1 VPAVLTHKT
10 IMLLARERLAAIRS
24 ALNAKLAGAG
34 PKSDLEHRV
43 AFLADQAHQMM
54 SDTILNERGVLF
66 PSGAD
71 YPTPLGDGV
80 SPFAVMGSM
89 GPDIT
94 AFSALFARGQ
104 GWVFD
109 TIHKGNPD
117 HNREPVVAGTTD
129 FALEF
134 WNKVNAHAAANE
146 ASAADVRQMRAYVM
160 GHLCHI
166 AGDVLSHPFIN
177 DLEWHLGNRGRD
189 KMSHPGGEGSIDA
202 RVAQKLLLRRSTR
215 EGQDWDKWWPT
226 SGEVPE
232 VFFKSYAEALESLY
246 QANSTTLRPK
256 GFGLFEERFAER
268 APETASVDFIKDGY
282 HVYRHGIVSIGYGF
296 GWGSWFGMLA
306 PLVIPMSAV
315 IGLAG
320 ALPHSREFFT
330 KPWFQVGERGWF
342 ELFTLPLAVGVLV
355 PVVYGTW
362 LASITSRGVK
372 GITGAGLAFGWAG
385 LIPAVTFFVT
395 SAMDDVPWWARWF
408 FLFAPLFVPTFV
420 FACMG
425 LADRKKAKK
434 EHNDGD
440 RMAAL
445 ELIYGVPW
453 FCWAIVVAGIIGI
466 TMLGG
471 LIPDLIAAI
480 WGFDSTAEAVV
491 AVTFFVV
498 GMLLLTVLMIILWV
512 MAPKEMRDAKIP
524 EFADPF
530 PVDRPHFVRLFDDS
544 TLFHDPALGAPTSR
558 ELFYPSADRSLL
570 KLWWSGAGDL
580 YVRSEQRILA
590 FSTTGTGAP
599 SQRVPMPV
607 QPMTVAD
614 LSAFLQ
620 AAVPGLHADVVY
632 TGDSDKEGFLPTGAT
647 FAEDE
652 DESGKQ
658 TDAHGIPAAAFA
670 WKKLEKAAED
680 AKYVLRHADKPLQAV
695 RFGQRGT
702 VDQGSPQDEFSA
714 GPGKVTANA
723 TTITGT
729 DTVFTFHFDP
739 GDQIIVGLQIRV
751 VTQVTSDTQLVISAP
766 FSPAVSSPSDYSRL
780 GPTDDMA
787 PCPGQVTAK
796 KKETKVT
803 GTGTQFSSFFTP
815 GDLILMGTLAC
826 EVTQVTSDT
835 ELLVADK
842 FKADVAATDHAR
854 VALGRERREGF
865 PYVST
870 PAGSQSPG
878 GGAVMDFAAD
888 FAALLCMGM
897 APHLMPATDR
907 HVPTLSGKKAAV
919 GNAAIDDSVGK
930 VYQVFRN
937 WSLDRRRL
945 NEWRMIVSG
954 GARSEK
960 ATADEYDAT
969 MTQPRPPAEDWKPT
983 NVVQAGEPVS
993 RTQGW
998 VPVLRQWMAR
1008 VVAGDATSAAAGP
1021 NGAPSNL
1028 ALSQAMSFLLD
1039 LKPPTRLAP

>member
-10 IMLLARERLAAIRS
+10 IMLLARERLATIRD

-43 AFLADQAHQMM
+43 AFLADQAHRMM
-54 SDTILNERGVLF
+54 TDTALSQRGVLF
-66 PSGAD
+66 PLGAT
-71 YPTPLGDGV
+71 YTTPLGQDV
-80 SPFAVMGSM
+80 SPYAVMGSM

-109 TIHKGNPD
+109 TVHKGNPD
-117 HNREPVVAGTTD
+117 HNREPVVAQTTD

-134 WNKVNAHAAANE
+134 WNQISGHAAAGR
-146 ASAADVRQMRAYVM
+146 ASADDVRNMRAYVM

-177 DLEWHLGNRGRD
+177 DLEWHLGNRGRS
-189 KMSHPGGEGSIDA
+189 KLSHAGGEGSIDA
-202 RVAQKLLLRRSTR
+202 RVAQTLLLRKSTR

-226 SGEVPE
+226 SDEVPP
-232 VFFKSYAEALESLY
+232 VFYASYIEALDVLY
-246 QANSTTLRPK
+246 RARSTDQRPK
-256 GFGLFEERFAER
+256 GFGEFEERFTER
-268 APETASVDFIKDGY
+268 AAPAATLDFVKDGY
-282 HVYRHGIVSIGYGF
+282 HLYRHGIVSIGYGF
-296 GWGSWFGMLA
+296 GWGSWFGVLA
-306 PLVIPMSAV
+306 PLVIPMSSV

-342 ELFTLPLAVGVLV
+342 ELLTLPLAVGVLV
-355 PVVYGTW
+355 PIVYGTW
-362 LASITSRGVK
+362 LATLTTRGVG

-408 FLFAPLFVPTFV
+408 FLFAPLFIPPFV

-425 LADRKKAKK
+425 LADRKKAKDT
-434 EHNDGD
+434 HNDGD
-440 RMAAL
+440 RVAAL
-445 ELIYGVPW
+445 ELIYGLPW
-453 FCWAIVVAGIIGI
+453 FLWAIVVAGILGI

-471 LIPDLIAAI
+471 LIPDLIAGI
-480 WGFDSTAEAVV
+480 WGFDSTAEDVV

-498 GMLLLTVLMIILWV
+498 GMLLLTVVMIYLWIK
-512 MAPKEMRDAKIP
+512 APKELRDAKIP
-524 EFADPF
+524 EYPEPF

-544 TLFHDPALGAPTSR
+544 TLFHDPALGAPTAR
-558 ELFYPSADRSLL
+558 ELFYPSADRPLL

-599 SQRVPMPV
+599 TQRVPVPV
-607 QPMTVAD
+607 TPMTVSD

-632 TGDSDKEGFLPTGAT
+632 TGDSDKEPFLPTGAT
-647 FAEDE
+647 FSEDV
-652 DESGKQ
+652 DESGKVS
-658 TDAHGIPAAAFA
+658 DAHGIPAAAFA
-670 WKKLEKAAED
+670 WKKLEKTEAA
-680 AKYVLRHADKPLQAV
+680 AKYVLHHSDKPLQSV

-702 VDQGSPQDEFSA
+702 VDQGSPQDEYSA
-714 GPGKVTANA
+714 GPGKITANGTA
-723 TTITGT
+723 VTGT
-729 DTVFTFHFDP
+729 DTVFSFFFDP
-739 GDQIIVGLQIRV
+739 GDQVIVGLQARV
-751 VTQVTSDTQLVISAP
+751 VTQVTSDTQLVIASP
-766 FSPAVSSPSDYSRL
+766 FSPAVTSPSDYSRL
-780 GPTDDMA
+780 GPTDDVA
-787 PCPGQVTAK
+787 PCPGQVSAK
-796 KKETKVT
+796 KKEKKVT
-803 GTGTQFSSFFTP
+803 GTGTQFTSFFTP
-815 GDLILMGTLAC
+815 GDLILMGTLAR
-826 EVTQVTSDT
+826 EVTAVTSDT
-835 ELLVADK
+835 ELLVGDE
-842 FKADVAATDHAR
+842 FKDAVAATDHSR

-865 PYVST
+865 PYVSL
-870 PAGSQSPG
+870 PATAKALG
-878 GGAVMDFAAD
+878 GGSVMDFAAD

-897 APHLMPATDR
+897 APHLLSATDR
-907 HVPTLSGKKAAV
+907 HVPTLSGKHAAV

-960 ATADEYDAT
+960 ATADEFDAA
-969 MTQPRPPAEDWKPT
+969 MAQPRPPAADWAPA

-993 RTQGW
+993 LAQGW
-998 VPVLRQWMAR
+998 VPVLRQWMSR
-1008 VVAGDATSAAAGP
+1008 VAGGDVTSAAAGP

-1028 ALSQAMSFLLD
+1028 SLSQAMAFLLD
-1039 LKPPTRLAP
+1039 LKAPTRLAP